1 MALHAHEAA
10 KGRGRAEDFV
20 VMFAKGS
27 TEAVVRSNSVQFL
40 FREWF
45 RTLGFAGA
53 SSHSGRRSFI
63 TRAAR
68 KISEVGGSLRDVQ
81 CLAGHSSI
89 ATTQRY
95 IDVDPEAQRKLID
108 RM

>member
-1 MALHAHEAA
+1 MWEGVHHLIRVLEA
-10 KGRGRAEDFV
+10 
-20 VMFAKGS
+20 
-27 TEAVVRSNSVQFL
+27 NSVQFL
-40 FREWF
+40 FRTWF
-45 RTLGFAGA
+45 SRLGFAGA

-68 KISEVGGSLRDVQ
+68 TVSEVGGSLRDVQ

-95 IDVDPEAQRKLID
+95 IDVDPQAQRKLID
-108 RM
+108 RL